1 MLGFAWDSV
10 IVACIT
16 GGLGLIGVLV
26 TVRGARRSSTQQHV
40 EQTGH
45 LVAIQSEQQRIA
57 DKVAELGENQNALFQ
72 MVVDV
77 DAKVTAVADKRNSR
91 RTRLEVVDV

>member
-1 MLGFAWDSV
+1 MVGFAWDAV
-10 IVACIT
+10 VVAWIT
-16 GGLGLIGVLV
+16 GGLGFAGVLV
-26 TVRGARRSSTQQHV
+26 TVRGARRTSTRQHQ

-45 LVAIQSEQQRIA
+45 LVAIQEKQ
-57 DKVAELGENQNALFQ
+57 AELSNKVESLSESQNVLFQ

-77 DAKVTAVADKRNSR
+77 DAKVTAVADKRNTR

>member
-1 MLGFAWDSV
+1 MIGFAWDAV
-10 IVACIT
+10 VVACIT
-16 GGLGLIGVLV
+16 GGLGLVGVMI

-40 EQTGH
+40 EQTSH
-45 LVAIQSEQQRIA
+45 LVAIQEGQRVLSERV
-57 DKVAELGENQNALFQ
+57 DGLVENQNVLFQ

-77 DAKVTAVADKRNSR
+77 DAKVTATADKRNSR

>member
-10 IVACIT
+10 VVACIT
-16 GGLGLIGVLV
+16 GGLGLLGVLV

-40 EQTGH
+40 EQTSH
-45 LVAIQSEQQRIA
+45 LVAIQEKQERLA
-57 DKVAELGENQNALFQ
+57 RTVVELAENQNALFQ

-77 DAKVTAVADKRNSR
+77 DQKVTAVADKRNSR
-91 RTRLEVVDV
+91 KPRLEVVDV